1 MTVDRRPESSNL
13 SLNLRLHTDRW
24 CDIVPVVGI
33 DRYRGELD
41 GLVLG
46 VLQSGPAHGY
56 EIAKRVR
63 MLSEGIM
70 SAGEAKLYACLHR
83 LEGDGLV
90 TAEWIPQE
98 GKPARKVYTLTPKG
112 GGALKAKRAA
122 WRDFAKAVETMLSPR
137 AAEEENRG

>member
-1 MTVDRRPESSNL
+1 MK
-13 SLNLRLHTDRW
+13 
-24 CDIVPVVGI
+24 G
-33 DRYRGELD
+33 YRGELD

-63 MLSEGIM
+63 VLSEGIM

-83 LEGDGLV
+83 LEDEGLV

-98 GKPARKVYTLTPKG
+98 GKPARKVYTITAKG
-112 GGALKAKRAA
+112 GGVLKAKRAA
-122 WRDFAKAVETMLSPR
+122 WREFANAVETMLAP
-137 AAEEENRG
+137 ATKEDTRG